1 MSLQRAT
8 ASLFLLALPA
18 IAVQTPASSAPI
30 VLEGADRRPATSL
43 NGEWHVIVDPYFTGL
58 YSFHNAERKDG
69 FFENTP
75 LPAPDD
81 NTLVEYS
88 FVKSPTLHVPGDWN
102 TERPDLFFYEGPLWY
117 QRDINY
123 TPQPGHHTFLHVGAA
138 NYHSLFWINGTRV
151 CEHEG
156 GFTTFDCDATAALK
170 PGANSIVAAVDNTRH
185 PEDLPTIKTDWWNY
199 GGLTRDLSLIDLP
212 ERYIQTYDLHLDRAT
227 RTKIEGWIQLAG
239 SHEEN
244 GNAVD
249 ISIPELHLNA
259 HLGPDATGRV
269 AVSLPVPGLQP
280 WTPEA
285 PKLYK
290 VDITARPAKF
300 AGPSATLT
308 QLSDTLHEE
317 LGFKTIETRGSEIL
331 LNGKPIFL
339 RGVSVHAEAPYR
351 TGRAN
356 TAQDMNTLLG
366 WAKEMGCN
374 FVRLA
379 HYPHDEKMTRAAD
392 RLGLLV
398 WSEIPV
404 YWAVE
409 FSDPAVLAKAKGI
422 LHEEIDRDRNRASI
436 ALWSVANETPNTP
449 ARTQFLTALTE
460 EVRATDPT
468 RLVTAALLVH
478 SGPITADGSHTKVI
492 DDPLGKALDVI
503 GFNEYIGW
511 YEGTPATA
519 DSTTWTVAYDKPLI
533 VSEFGGG
540 AVAGRHGPASQRFTE
555 EYQAAIFDHQLPM
568 LNKIP
573 HLRGMSPWVL
583 MDFRSPSRLLP
594 GTQDYFNRKGLISEQ
609 GKKKKAFATLQHAYK
624 DGTIGHAE

>member
-1 MSLQRAT
+1 MSLVRAT
-8 ASLFLLALPA
+8 LLVLL
-18 IAVQTPASSAPI
+18 SSALRAQAPPSPATI
-30 VLEGADRRPATSL
+30 VLEGADRRPASSL
-43 NGEWHVIVDPYFTGL
+43 NGDWHIIVDPYFTGL

-69 FFENTP
+69 FFEDKP
-75 LPAPDD
+75 LPEPGD

-88 FVKSPTLHVPGDWN
+88 FAKSPTLHVPGDWN
-102 TERPDLFFYEGPLWY
+102 TQRPDLFFYEGPLWY
-117 QRDINY
+117 QRDVNF
-123 TPQPGHHTFLHVGAA
+123 TPQPGHRTFLHVGAA
-138 NYHSLFWINGTRV
+138 NYHSFFWINGIRV

-156 GFTTFDCDATAALK
+156 GFTTFDCDATDALK
-170 PGANSIVAAVDNTRH
+170 PGANSIVVAVDNTRH
-185 PEDLPTIKTDWWNY
+185 PEDLPTLKTDWWNY
-199 GGLTRDLSLIDLP
+199 GGLTRDLSLIDVHSTF
-212 ERYIQTYDLHLDRAT
+212 IQSYDLHLDRAT
-227 RTKIEGWIQLAG
+227 RSKIEGWVQVSPAG
-239 SHEEN
+239 TAHNS
-244 GNAVD
+244 AV
-249 ISIPELHLNA
+249 SVTIPELHLSTTVIT
-259 HLGPDATGRV
+259 DATGR
-269 AVSLPVPGLQP
+269 AVISLAASKLVP
-280 WTPEA
+280 WSPES

-290 VDITARPAKF
+290 VDIAF
-300 AGPSATLT
+300 GPMSGG
-308 QLSDTLHEE
+308 QLEPLGGIGDTIHEE

-339 RGVSVHAEAPYR
+339 RGVSIHAEAPYR

-356 TAQDMNTLLG
+356 TEQDMDTLLG

-449 ARTQFLTALTE
+449 ARTEFLTALAD
-460 EVRATDPT
+460 EVRAADPT

-478 SGPITADGSHTKVI
+478 NGPVGPDGKSHTKVI
-492 DDPLGKALDVI
+492 DDPLGKSLDVI

-511 YEGTPATA
+511 YEGSPATA
-519 DSTTWTVAYDKPLI
+519 DTTTWTVAYDKPLI

-540 AVAGRHGPASQRFTE
+540 AVSGRHGPATQRWTE
-555 EYQAAIFDHQLPM
+555 EYQADIFSHQLPM
-568 LNKIP
+568 LNRIP
-573 HLRGMSPWVL
+573 QLRGMSPWVL

-594 GTQDYFNRKGLISEQ
+594 GTQDYFNRKGLISDQ
-609 GKKKKAFATLQHAYK
+609 GNKKLAFSVLQKAYK
-624 DGTIGHAE
+624 QGGVGHAE